1 MIMSRRFTRFAT
13 GLFGLSVLLSGC
25 SSVEPSSIT
34 ASQRSAR
41 AKDPTPVALANGT
54 IYNSET
60 FRPMF
65 EDRRAR
71 AVGDLITILISEKA
85 SADNKAESNSV
96 KSGSINGRVGS
107 LPGLPTDINSFLSGH
122 LTTQANGNSQF
133 NNKAAGSASYTF
145 LSTLGVTVID
155 VLPNGNLVVSG
166 EKQIGLD
173 KGTEFIRFSGVINP
187 NAIGQGNII
196 SSSQVADARIEY
208 RTNTQVDRSQLAT
221 MLNRFFFSVMPL

>member
-1 MIMSRRFTRFAT
+1 MSHRSFIVAASFT
-13 GLFGLSVLLSGC
+13 GLSVMLSAC

-34 ASQRSAR
+34 AQQRSAR
-41 AKDPTPVALANGT
+41 AKDPVPVALANGT
-54 IYNSET
+54 IFNAET

-85 SADNKAESNSV
+85 SADNKAANNSV
-96 KSGSINGRVGS
+96 KVGSMNSKVSS
-107 LPGLPTDINSFLSGH
+107 LPGLPTDINNFLSNH
-122 LTTQANGNSQF
+122 LSTQANGSSQF
-133 NNKAAGSASYTF
+133 DNKAAGSASYTF
-145 LSTLGVTVID
+145 LSTLGVTVTG

-173 KGTEFIRFSGVINP
+173 KGVEFIRFSGVVNP
-187 NAIGQGNII
+187 NAIGQGNVI

-208 RTNTQVDRSQLAT
+208 RTNTQVDKSTLAT

>member
-1 MIMSRRFTRFAT
+1 MLRRFSLVAA
-13 GLFGLSVLLSGC
+13 GAICLSVVLCAC

-34 ASQRSAR
+34 AEQRSAR
-41 AKDPTPVALANGT
+41 PKNPAPVALANGT
-54 IYNSET
+54 IFNSET

-71 AVGDLITILISEKA
+71 SVGDLITILISEKA
-85 SADNKAESNSV
+85 SADNKAANNSV
-96 KSGSINGRVGS
+96 KVGSMNSRVGS

-122 LTTQANGNSQF
+122 LSTQANGSSQYD
-133 NNKAAGSASYTF
+133 NKAAGSASYTF
-145 LSTLGVTVID
+145 LSTLGVTVTE
-155 VLPNGNLVVSG
+155 VLSNGNLVVSG

-173 KGTEFIRFSGVINP
+173 KGVEFIRFSGVINP
-187 NAIGQGNII
+187 NAIGQGNVI

>member
-1 MIMSRRFTRFAT
+1 MAMTRRFSIYVAGF
-13 GLFGLSVLLSGC
+13 LGLSMLLAAC
-25 SSVEPSSIT
+25 TSVEPSSIT
-34 ASQRSAR
+34 NTQRTAR
-41 AKDPTPVALANGT
+41 ARDQAPVAAVNGT
-54 IYNSET
+54 IFNNET

-71 AVGDLITILISEKA
+71 SVGDLITILISEKA
-85 SADNKAESNSV
+85 SADNKAENNSV
-96 KSGSINGRVGS
+96 KVGSINGRVSS
-107 LPGLPTDINSFLSGH
+107 LPGLPTDINSFLAGH

-133 NNKAAGSASYTF
+133 NTKAAGTASYTF

-173 KGTEFIRFSGVINP
+173 KGIEFIRFSGVINP

-221 MLNRFFFSVMPL
+221 MLNRFFYSVMPL